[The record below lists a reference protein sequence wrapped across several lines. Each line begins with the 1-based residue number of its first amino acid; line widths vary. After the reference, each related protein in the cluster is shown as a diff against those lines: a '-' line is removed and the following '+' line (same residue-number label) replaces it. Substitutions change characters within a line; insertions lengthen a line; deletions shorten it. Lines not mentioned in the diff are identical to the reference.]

1 MDVNFTAWEPSGATY
16 DWINGVGTDVTGEK
30 TFTCPSTLP
39 KIFDKHHIPSGWTVI
54 EK

>member
-1 MDVNFTAWEPSGATY
+1 MDVNFTAWNPSTATTY
-16 DWINGVGTDVTGEK
+16 WVRDVDASG

-39 KIFDKHHIPSGWTVI
+39 KTTGNSKIPSGWTII